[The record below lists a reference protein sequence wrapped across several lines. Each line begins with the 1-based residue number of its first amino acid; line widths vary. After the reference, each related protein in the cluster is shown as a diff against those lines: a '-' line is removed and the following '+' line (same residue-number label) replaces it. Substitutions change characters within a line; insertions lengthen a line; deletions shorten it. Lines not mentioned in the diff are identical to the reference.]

1 MPGFWDRVLGVKMT
15 DIPFVPVRPTYF
27 PSEQKLTPIDEGD
40 ENWKYEG
47 ESKVFSGGLL
57 RENGDFLATRESN
70 APIKQKIGSNFSEV
84 TTISVNHIQ
93 VVIQRKP
100 FKSNEIKQP
109 FEDKR
114 QIFAKWQHNGI
125 YFLVVSVDIPLS
137 ETIEVIASMIT

>member
-1 MPGFWDRVLGVKMT
+1 
-15 DIPFVPVRPTYF
+15 
-27 PSEQKLTPIDEGD
+27 
-40 ENWKYEG
+40 
-47 ESKVFSGGLL
+47 
-57 RENGDFLATRESN
+57 
-70 APIKQKIGSNFSEV
+70 
-84 TTISVNHIQ
+84 VNHIQ

-114 QIFAKWQHNGI
+114 QIFAKWQHNRI